1 MSSPRQSVRAFCLTL
16 LESGSLE
23 AKLRPPLTAAG
34 GELDDT
40 HPGPAV
46 RLDRPV
52 RVPELQS
59 RRGGET
65 LPPRGRLLSEAAQ
78 VICLQRFAHHELL
91 AVELFAWALLT
102 WPDMPPLLRRGMLAA
117 LADEQRHL
125 GMYLGRLSA
134 HGSHLGEAPLSDYL
148 WRHVPA
154 LRDHP
159 AGPASFL
166 AAMGLTFEQ
175 ANLDFTLA
183 YGEGFRAGGDDA
195 TVSVLAR
202 VHHDEIGH
210 VRMAW
215 RWLRRL
221 RGQGTDPVALYE
233 ECVPFPLGAGRAKG
247 HPFDTVSRRSAGLP
261 EKLIEHVRRAGGG
274 AGRKKSRWRER
285 QARGALLWG
294 NLGAENE
301 ALAVS
306 AQARAAAHKV
316 AELWMLLHGPASRLA
331 GPGREEWQRP
341 QWPETLGPCPDGPV
355 WAWLEDE
362 GRVVAWLATER
373 ARRDVTD
380 TGLAWAG
387 AAPDPVLGDKGWIAR
402 HTRRAGLLPG
412 SLSRMIRVLTPEE
425 LRRQHTGARLLT
437 EIRGWPKWTG
447 GRAILKPRHGSSG
460 RGRMPLE
467 RDGPVPAGRGLERMA
482 RRGGAVLE
490 PWLRRLLDLSV
501 QVYLERDGTPRILG
515 TTRQLLT
522 PAGIWRGNA
531 GELTPSGH
539 SSSGS
544 PWDGAIRQAAS
555 TAAGW
560 LARRGY
566 AGPFGLDAFSY
577 TGSSGSEE
585 LRPLVEI
592 NPRFTTGMVAL
603 GLLDR
608 ACHAGLPAS
617 ATAWAFL
624 ASLPASAGSAAEF
637 SLVDRPQVGESG
649 VARDGVRLFRLGL
662 PGAPRPPVLLLADEV
677 GSLDRLLCRWGVVS
691 ESA

>member
-1 MSSPRQSVRAFCLTL
+1 MSSSIQSVRAFCLTL

-23 AKLRPPLTAAG
+23 AKMRPPLTAAG

-46 RLDRPV
+46 RLDQPARDAELRP
-52 RVPELQS
+52 RS
-59 RRGGET
+59 GGES
-65 LPPRGRLLSEAAQ
+65 LPPRGRLLTEAAQ
-78 VICLQRFAHHELL
+78 IVCLQRFAHHELL

-102 WPDMPPLLRRGMLAA
+102 WPDMPSLLRRSMLAT

-125 GMYLGRLSA
+125 GMYLGRLTA
-134 HGSHLGEAPLSDYL
+134 HDSHLGEAPLSDYL

-183 YGEGFRAGGDDA
+183 YGEGFRAGGDDD

-221 RGQGTDPVALYE
+221 RGQNTDPVAIYE
-233 ECVPFPLGAGRAKG
+233 ECVPLPLGAGRAKG

-261 EKLIEHVRRAGGG
+261 EELIEHVRRAGGG
-274 AGRKKSRWRER
+274 PGRKKARWCER
-285 QARGALLWG
+285 QSNGALLWA
-294 NLGAENE
+294 NLGAEDE
-301 ALAVS
+301 ALEVP
-306 AQARAAAHKV
+306 AQARAAANRV
-316 AELWMLLHGPASRLA
+316 AGLWLLLHGSASKLA
-331 GPGREEWQRP
+331 GPGREEWQPPR
-341 QWPETLGPCPDGPV
+341 WPETLGPCPDGPV
-355 WAWLEDE
+355 WDWLEDK
-362 GRVVAWLATER
+362 GRVVAWLPTER

-380 TGLAWAG
+380 ADLPWAG
-387 AAPDPVLGDKGWIAR
+387 AAPDPLLGDKGWIAR
-402 HTRRAGLLPG
+402 HTRRAGLLPE
-412 SLSRMIRVLTPEE
+412 SLTSMIRVLTPEE
-425 LRRQHTGARLLT
+425 LRRRHTGDRLLA

-460 RGRMPLE
+460 RGRIPLE
-467 RDGPVPAGRGLERMA
+467 PDGPIPSGRGLERMA

-490 PWLRRLLDLSV
+490 PWLKRILDLSV
-501 QVYLERDGTPRILG
+501 QVYLERDGTTRILG

-522 PAGIWRGNA
+522 PAGIWLGNA
-531 GELTPSGH
+531 GELSAEGN

-544 PWDGAIRQAAS
+544 RWDDAIRQAAS

-560 LARRGY
+560 LARREY
-566 AGPFGLDAFSY
+566 SGPFGVDAFSY
-577 TGSSGSEE
+577 IGGSGSEE

-592 NPRFTTGMVAL
+592 NPRFTTGMLAL
-603 GLLDR
+603 GLLER
-608 ACHAGLPAS
+608 ARNAGLQAS
-617 ATAWAFL
+617 AGAWAFL
-624 ASLPASAGSAAEF
+624 ASLPARPGRAE
-637 SLVDRPQVGESG
+637 E
-649 VARDGVRLFRLGL
+649 GVRLFHLDQ
-662 PGAPRPPVLLLADEV
+662 PGVPRPPVLVLADDV
-677 GSLDRLLCRWGVVS
+677 DALYRLLLRWGVVA
-691 ESA
+691 ERV